1 MIKKFKAIKRIVELL
16 LFFFMGFWTR
26 LSFSGKLDVVTNV
39 ILFIGAILVI
49 VYIVINRVLEEL

>member
-1 MIKKFKAIKRIVELL
+1 MNKKLKASKRIVELL

-49 VYIVINRVLEEL
+49 VYIVINRVLEEG